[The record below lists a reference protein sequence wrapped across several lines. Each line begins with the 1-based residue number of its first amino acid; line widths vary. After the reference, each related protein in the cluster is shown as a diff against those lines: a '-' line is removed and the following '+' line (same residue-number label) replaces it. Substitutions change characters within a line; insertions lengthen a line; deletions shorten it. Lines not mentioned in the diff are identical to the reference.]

1 MTETELITKIITGTV
16 TNEDCREIST
26 DIHVLAGII
35 RGHRPI
41 LEAFGFKAS
50 AGGGMFG
57 PKQYKEYMY
66 DLTKHKETD
75 EYHLIIHKQL
85 I

>member
-26 DIHVLAGII
+26 DINVLAGII
-35 RGHRPI
+35 RDHRSI

-50 AGGGMFG
+50 AGGAMFG

-66 DLTKHKETD
+66 DLMKHNKTD
-75 EYHLIIHKQL
+75 ECHLIINKQL